1 MGERFKG
8 MALEK
13 QLFFSFFS
21 LAAVLLLLFAGTT
34 LWLDISRQRK
44 ALDQTISNAAA
55 YVASL
60 RPVAEML
67 ERGYPDPQVLE
78 DLDVLCESISG
89 LDSILVCDGNGMRF
103 CQTSRQTGG
112 ETELNG
118 DEAAVLQGRGSYIT
132 TGYSTLGEQR
142 RAFQAVYGPEGQLL
156 GFVMTSIFTSDIL
169 RWTYTLA
176 GWSLLLLAGM
186 LLAALAL
193 TRWMVSLLKTSLR
206 GHHPTELLDLY
217 LRQAD
222 VLNAIEDGVVATDA
236 EGRIV
241 FSNQAAQGLL
251 QQSGAALTGQAL
263 SRFFPDTRCRA
274 VAQGTE
280 AGSDNRSC
288 VLGNRQV
295 LTTELPIQWETGH
308 DGALTVF
315 HDKTEML
322 ALSDKLSG
330 TQNTLDTLRA
340 FNHEFMNKLHVILG
354 YLQSGQIDQAKRLI
368 INSSLVS
375 SQAIRETADCIRVAS
390 ICALI
395 IGKMMHAAE
404 YGICLTVTPDSRCR
418 PEDLLL
424 SETEYTSIVGNLLEN
439 AIEELARS
447 NPKVREI
454 RLGLYTRSDCTI
466 IFCEDSGDGVPE
478 DIRERIFEQG
488 FSSKGTGRGLGLA
501 IVRDITA
508 RHGGTIDLETEPHIG
523 TCFTLTFTKE
533 RS

>member
-1 MGERFKG
+1 MRNRLQG

-13 QLFFSFFS
+13 QLFLSFFS
-21 LAAVLLLLFAGTT
+21 LAAALLLVFTGTT
-34 LWLDISRQRK
+34 LWLDISRQRQ

-67 ERGYPDPQVLE
+67 ERGYPDPQVRE
-78 DLDVLCESISG
+78 ELDALSESTSG
-89 LDSILVCDGNGMRF
+89 LDVILVCDGNGMRF
-103 CQTSRQTGG
+103 YQTSRQTGG

-132 TGYSTLGEQR
+132 TGYSTRGEQR
-142 RAFQAVYGPEGQLL
+142 RAFQAVYGQQGQLL
-156 GFVMTSIFTSDIL
+156 GFVMTSIFTADIL
-169 RWTYTLA
+169 HRSYALA
-176 GWSLLLLAGM
+176 GYSLLLLAGM

-193 TRWMVSLLKTSLR
+193 THGMVSLLKTSLR

-236 EGRIV
+236 GGVIV
-241 FSNQAAQGLL
+241 FTNQAAQGLL
-251 QQSGAALTGQAL
+251 RQRGEALTGRAL
-263 SRFFPDTRCRA
+263 SLFFPDTRCRA
-274 VAQGTE
+274 VARGE

-295 LTTELPIQWETGH
+295 LTTELPIQWETGR

-322 ALSDKLSG
+322 ELSDKLSG

-375 SQAIRETADCIRVAS
+375 SQAIRETADCVRVSS

-424 SETEYTSIVGNLLEN
+424 TETEYTSIVGNLLEN

-447 NPKVREI
+447 SPKVREI
-454 RLGLYTRSDCTI
+454 RLGLYARSDCNLIT
-466 IFCEDSGDGVPE
+466 CEDSGDGVPE
-478 DIRERIFEQG
+478 DIREKIFERG

-501 IVRDITA
+501 MVRDITA
-508 RHGGTIDLETEPHIG
+508 RHGGTIDLDTELHTG